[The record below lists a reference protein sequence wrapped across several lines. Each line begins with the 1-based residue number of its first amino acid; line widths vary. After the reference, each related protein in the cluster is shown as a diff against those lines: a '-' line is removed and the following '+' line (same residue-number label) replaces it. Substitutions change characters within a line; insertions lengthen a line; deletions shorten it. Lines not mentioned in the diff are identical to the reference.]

1 MDVISYLC
9 RSHSLFF
16 FVKEAPGIS
25 WRRSVDL
32 KAWKLRASADFEL
45 QENDLYLS
53 FAKRYDYNLNVAII
67 LFIK

>member
-1 MDVISYLC
+1 MDVISYPC
-9 RSHSLFF
+9 RSRSLSF

-32 KAWKLRASADFEL
+32 KAWKRWTSANFEL
-45 QENDLYLS
+45 KKNGLYS
-53 FAKRYDYNLNVAII
+53 PFAKKYDYNLIVAVI